1 MKIEKIILSPGEK
14 KPECCGKCGLSR
26 FNGIKCDFIYYCVPL
41 NKNFE
46 DDEIPEIC
54 PITEQHVSTNPIP
67 PNCTDPESL
76 DNTMS
81 EA

>member
-14 KPECCGKCGLSR
+14 KPGMCCECGL
-26 FNGIKCDFIYYCVPL
+26 KCQADEEDTIYCFPL
-41 NKNFE
+41 NLILLRYKRPVK
-46 DDEIPEIC
+46 DC

-67 PNCTDPESL
+67 PNCIDPESL
-76 DNTMS
+76 DNTVS